1 MKPKITFDP
10 PEMTREAQ
18 IAILEKQLAD
28 PETKAR
34 NAAAISRQIS
44 ILKGDIEPGVYR
56 HESQDAYNERK
67 RKQKEQQVDP
77 SALPTWWSEKWA
89 RYYVCCRIW
98 EGSSSPS
105 HWTQELDRCEAE
117 WAASEGLTVEE
128 LREQIRREYSEHMQQ
143 YFPNGY
149 PRSTAEWAEWNRQHP
164 DHYEESQRQLHQLPK
179 VIT

>member
-1 MKPKITFDP
+1 MKPRKEITLGPEALTKEQTIEILEAKLRDASPREATALTRRINLLKGIEIPYDRRPVAERKP
-10 PEMTREAQ
+10 PEPPP
-18 IAILEKQLAD
+18 D
-28 PETKAR
+28 PE
-34 NAAAISRQIS
+34 
-44 ILKGDIEPGVYR
+44 
-56 HESQDAYNERK
+56 
-67 RKQKEQQVDP
+67 
-77 SALPTWWSEKWA
+77 ALPQWWSEKWA

-105 HWTQELDRCEAE
+105 VRTQELDRCEAE
-117 WAASEGLTVEE
+117 WATSAGLTVEE
-128 LREQIRREYSEHMQQ
+128 FRNQIQREHSEYMQQ